1 MEVIIFVLLI
11 PIVGFIIWIQ
21 MRNKRLEGNISKIVE
36 NGFNITD
43 KIGAP
48 GVNILFDTE
57 NKNIALVSSSFS
69 TVIPYERV
77 RKWYFDPRLNASNS
91 QVIGYSFKVT
101 TSDPSCPLF
110 FVNTGLTSKLLMETW
125 IAKFDAHING

>member
-69 TVIPYERV
+69 TVIPY
-77 RKWYFDPRLNASNS
+77 
-91 QVIGYSFKVT
+91 
-101 TSDPSCPLF
+101 
-110 FVNTGLTSKLLMETW
+110 
-125 IAKFDAHING
+125 